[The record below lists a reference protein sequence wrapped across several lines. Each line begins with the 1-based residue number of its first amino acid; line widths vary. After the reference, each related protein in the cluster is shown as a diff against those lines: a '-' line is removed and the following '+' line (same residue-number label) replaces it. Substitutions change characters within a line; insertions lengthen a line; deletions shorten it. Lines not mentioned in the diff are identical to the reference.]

1 MNKITNERTN
11 IKKKGKQQQPPLT
24 AYEVQTKRLQW
35 IAFNWQTRNQTI
47 WTFYWVSANL
57 RIRIDAERRE
67 FRFIWW
73 NLLSTWKLSLE
84 FFLKEKTWSSFHT
97 YFYLLFDCTFY
108 NRKNIGSSWLYLS
121 RVSLWFAHDTFEEEQ
136 KMLYSKAIHTN
147 TLTRKQS
154 NMEMS
159 ANAMEFAKFGF
170 SNKFA
175 ACTVYSTEH
184 TLYITCMLACIYH
197 LASFVTS
204 SQLIF
209 NFKRKKFTLHL
220 ISSSSSKAQCFFVG
234 KDWFKGKSK
243 CITNYDLSQLF
254 DSEVWCFDFDL
265 FGLHSHIRS
274 PITITKWFSIYL
286 ECQFSNLLTLS
297 SHPKWFSSL

>member
-11 IKKKGKQQQPPLT
+11 IKKKEKQQQPPPT

-35 IAFNWQTRNQTI
+35 IAFNWQIRNQTI

-67 FRFIWW
+67 FCFIWW

-136 KMLYSKAIHTN
+136 KMLYSKAIHT
-147 TLTRKQS
+147 
-154 NMEMS
+154 
-159 ANAMEFAKFGF
+159 
-170 SNKFA
+170 
-175 ACTVYSTEH
+175 H
-184 TLYITCMLACIYH
+184 THTYTQAIKYGN
-197 LASFVTS
+197 V
-204 SQLIF
+204 
-209 NFKRKKFTLHL
+209 
-220 ISSSSSKAQCFFVG
+220 
-234 KDWFKGKSK
+234 SK
-243 CITNYDLSQLF
+243 CNGICEIWVFQQIRCLYSVQ
-254 DSEVWCFDFDL
+254 
-265 FGLHSHIRS
+265 HRAHIV
-274 PITITKWFSIYL
+274 Y
-286 ECQFSNLLTLS
+286 NVHVGMYLS
-297 SHPKWFSSL
+297 SGFICYIFTVDFQLQTKEIYATFDQQQQQQSSMLLCWKRLV